1 MYKWAIDNPSLSFH
15 YIIGKT
21 FPSVL
26 KVYSCIHT
34 VYILHEGDF
43 CTLNFQLLNIVF
55 QNIYGSLSVVF
66 STNNTDRQD
75 TTEILL
81 EVALNTF

>member
-15 YIIGKT
+15 YRIGKT

-26 KVYSCIHT
+26 KVYSCIH
-34 VYILHEGDF
+34 YIYVHEGDF
-43 CTLNFQLLNIVF
+43 CTLNFQFLNIVF
-55 QNIYGSLSVVF
+55 QNIYSSLSVVF

-75 TTEILL
+75 ITEILL